1 MLRKIFIANLLFFF
15 LTINAFASIIKN
27 VKVFGNKRITKES
40 IIVFGKI
47 NLGKNYKQSELN
59 NVLKNIY
66 ESNFFKDVNIKVN
79 NTTLEITVLENP
91 IIEDIQI
98 NGLRSKK
105 LNEVLR
111 EQFFLKSRMSYVE
124 TKFVSDLN
132 NVKNILKAS
141 GYFFSEV
148 KIDSLLNEDQNTIQ
162 LIYNINLGDKAKIS
176 EIEFVGD
183 KKFKDKRLR
192 NIITSDISR
201 FWKIVSQSIY
211 LNTERVER
219 DKRLLVNYYRNNGYY
234 TANVTNSFVEFKDDN
249 SFKLIF
255 SIEAG
260 NKYTFNE
267 MEIIL
272 SEDYDP
278 KYFLN
283 INKDLN
289 KLKNKEY
296 SFEKI
301 EKVLREVDKIAL
313 SKQYEFI
320 DATLSETIVQ
330 DNKLNIQITL
340 VDTEKFYIEKINILG
355 NDFTIEDV
363 IRDSFIVDEGDPYN
377 EILFNKSINAIK
389 SKNIFKT
396 VETTLN
402 PGSNENLKI
411 IDLIVEEKPTGE
423 ISLGAGVGT
432 QGGTIGGGIKENN
445 FMGKGINLDT
455 NLQFSQDQI
464 RGKFSYK
471 KENFNN
477 SDNTLFTSLNSTSTD
492 KLSDFGYKSSEIGGS
507 IGTSFQQYENLYFSP
522 EISTAYEK
530 LKTSSLASENLKK
543 QKGNYFD
550 TYFNY
555 SFNYDLRNKRYK
567 ADEGYNTYFYQEL
580 PLISKNQEIVNFF
593 EISRY
598 QKISESITKVSFS
611 SKAVNTISSKD
622 VRLSKRLYIPSKKL
636 RGFEQGKVGPI
647 KNGEYL
653 GGNYISTL
661 NFNATLPKLL
671 PSFQN
676 TDISY
681 FIDTANVWGVDHDSS
696 IDDNSQIR
704 ASTGVALDIL
714 TPIGPL
720 NFSLSQPLMKHSND
734 VTETFR
740 FNLGTAF

>member
-219 DKRLLVNYYRNNGYY
+219 DKRLLVNFYRNNGYY

-278 KYFLN
+278 KYFVN

-580 PLISKNQEIVNFF
+580 PMISKNQEIVNFF

-598 QKISESITKVSFS
+598 QKISESITKISFS

-696 IDDNSQIR
+696 INDNSQIR

-734 VTETFR
+734 ITETFR

>member
-105 LNEVLR
+105 LSEVLR

-219 DKRLLVNYYRNNGYY
+219 DKRLLVNFYRNNGYY

-278 KYFLN
+278 KYFVN

-530 LKTSSLASENLKK
+530 LTTSSLASENLKK

-580 PLISKNQEIVNFF
+580 PMISKNQEIVNFF

-598 QKISESITKVSFS
+598 QKISESITKISFS

-696 IDDNSQIR
+696 INDNSQIR

-734 VTETFR
+734 ITETFR

>member
-278 KYFLN
+278 KYFVN

-580 PLISKNQEIVNFF
+580 PMISKNQEIVNFF

-734 VTETFR
+734 ITETFR
-740 FNLGTAF
+740 FNLGTTF

>member
-219 DKRLLVNYYRNNGYY
+219 DKRLLVNFYRNNGYY

-278 KYFLN
+278 KYFVN

-396 VETTLN
+396 VKTTLN

-530 LKTSSLASENLKK
+530 LTTSSLASENLKK

-580 PLISKNQEIVNFF
+580 PMISKNQEIVNFF

-598 QKISESITKVSFS
+598 QKISESITKISFS

-696 IDDNSQIR
+696 INDNSQIR

-734 VTETFR
+734 ITETFR